1 MFDKISKVK
10 KYLQETLTEVKK
22 MNFISFNE
30 TMRKTF
36 DVIFF
41 SIFFLIIFSLVDTLF
56 TFLILHL
63 K

>member
-1 MFDKISKVK
+1 MFDKINKAK
-10 KYLQETLTEVKK
+10 TYLKETLTEIKK

-30 TMRKTF
+30 TMKKTF

-41 SIFFLIIFSLVDTLF
+41 SIFFLIIFSLVDTFF
-56 TFLILHL
+56 TFFILNL

>member
-1 MFDKISKVK
+1 MFDKINKIK
-10 KYLQETLTEVKK
+10 KYLKETLAEVRK

-30 TMRKTF
+30 TIRKTF

-41 SIFFLIIFSLVDTLF
+41 SIFFLIIFSLVDTFF
-56 TFLILHL
+56 TFLILNL